1 MLFLSPMIILTS
13 PKSVS
18 VALSS
23 YIFVKY
29 IFFFCL
35 VFGISV
41 LTKEDFSKASTI
53 LNAASVDSYRC
64 AARQCILQKNKKTL
78 TRLMEIENVILFL
91 RRVNA
96 FYGMSH

>member
-1 MLFLSPMIILTS
+1 MIIFTS
-13 PKSVS
+13 PKSVN

-41 LTKEDFSKASTI
+41 LTKEDSSKASTI

-64 AARQCILQKNKKTL
+64 AARQCILQKIKNIDTSQRE
-78 TRLMEIENVILFL
+78 TDVGNGYWRWILEMDFGFL
-91 RRVNA
+91 K
-96 FYGMSH
+96 

>member
-1 MLFLSPMIILTS
+1 MIILTS
-13 PKSVS
+13 PKSVN

-64 AARQCILQKNKKTL
+64 AARQCILQKIKNIDTSQRETDFGSGFWK
-78 TRLMEIENVILFL
+78 RILDF
-91 RRVNA
+91 
-96 FYGMSH
+96 